1 MGVVFRDFAD
11 LGVQLRDRRRLADLT
26 ERLRATRTAFAFD
39 SHADDVVAFFRMIVT
54 RRAGRA
60 S

>member
-1 MGVVFRDFAD
+1 M
-11 LGVQLRDRRRLADLT
+11 
-26 ERLRATRTAFAFD
+26 RATRTAFAFD
-39 SHADDVVAFFRMIVT
+39 SHADDVVAFFRTIVA